1 MTILSYFET
10 DDIVINPKR
19 RFHMPLQTVPQPVIC
34 EVNAFYEPPIH
45 GGQGHDSL
53 APILAAQDRPFYMPQ
68 QSDGEHEF
76 SWRADYETTA
86 NFGVARV
93 RGDRPCILQPHPVHQ
108 ALIITFPLE
117 GKFEAIVRGDSI
129 TARPGQAL
137 LLSASHAGRTTAHPD
152 PIHAHVAMFFPKVAV
167 SRFYSR
173 YQNPHKENT
182 KINSVIEL
190 DTPIGNSLYCLTKTI
205 LSDLFGKQYFKKSAE
220 SSRLV
225 AELALHIVFDG
236 HIKQLRESADEK
248 AAPYV
253 HRAVKFIDSN
263 LHRPMTIST
272 IAEAVGV
279 SSRSLQSGFQLAYGM
294 TPMIYLRKARLEMVH
309 AELSDP
315 DNFLSVGEV
324 ASKWGFTHLSRFST
338 LYRDEFGVSPS
349 ATSRKRR

>member
-1 MTILSYFET
+1 MRG
-10 DDIVINPKR
+10 N
-19 RFHMPLQTVPQPVIC
+19 
-34 EVNAFYEPPIH
+34 
-45 GGQGHDSL
+45 
-53 APILAAQDRPFYMPQ
+53 RPSM
-68 QSDGEHEF
+68 
-76 SWRADYETTA
+76 
-86 NFGVARV
+86 
-93 RGDRPCILQPHPVHQ
+93 LQPHPVHQ

-137 LLSASHAGRTTAHPD
+137 LLSATYAAQTTAYPD
-152 PIHAHVAMFFPKVAV
+152 PIHAHVAMFFPKIAV

-173 YQNPHKENT
+173 YQIPHKENT
-182 KINSVIEL
+182 KIGSLIDL
-190 DTPIGNSLYCLTKTI
+190 STPIGSILYYLTKTV
-205 LSDLFGKQYFKKSAE
+205 LSDLFGNQYFKRSAE
-220 SSRLV
+220 ASRMV

-236 HIKQLRESADEK
+236 HIKQLGESANEK

-253 HRAVKFIDSN
+253 HRAVKFIHGN

-272 IAEAVGV
+272 IAEAAGV
-279 SSRSLQSGFQLAYGM
+279 SSRSLHSGFQLAYGM

-315 DNFLSVGEV
+315 DNFLSVSEV

-349 ATSRKRR
+349 VTSRKRR